1 MHYLLYISLFLG
13 ICVAVYYDNYPGSVS
28 MPITVYDFETR
39 YQVQHRINGTNAKGG
54 FTDSNYGAQYL
65 AAMKSD
71 SSDLEHCL
79 CDFNICDQ
87 SSREKNGG
95 SIGWVFNGLCPHH
108 KHGNPS
114 IEQSTLPNSQVKL
127 TLGKD
132 PETGEV
138 FPEMKDSSELN
149 QSSYLA
155 THLWYRDSN
164 PYNYKVNSTIILT
177 KKTITSSGPL
187 YIFNK
192 TSNFFPI
199 DNKGW
204 DNVNYNDTKTGNGGI
219 IKKSHNYVFATHFHA
234 AINYTST
241 NNQVT
246 ISSDDDS
253 WLFIN
258 NQLAINYGGTRPP
271 TSNTFTI
278 SNSDFKEGQVYPID
292 FFHAD
297 RCETQSS
304 FSIFGPIVC
313 DLVMGDKDNDG
324 DGALN
329 CQDECPDNELIVS
342 LERIK
347 DKTNKKTKKKCGCEG
362 NFENGCVDCTNLPSE
377 SVCNKYAE
385 SQNCEW
391 CKVGGKCTT
400 KGSCDCEDISE
411 EQCASDDYKN
421 SAKKCTWCATGNTK
435 KSCNELLNCDCSVF
449 KDEDTCMK
457 ASDERCIWCGNYC
470 SSVSEQCHKC
480 STYTKKHECISV
492 HNNVVRDN
500 FNCAW
505 CTNGLNEEQ
514 DESIADSSGSC
525 REIGKQCPCSDAEDL
540 SQSSE
545 KVCGPTYIKGVN
557 NNDSIPSDY
566 NGITKITRTTKGI
579 KKDNAPNC
587 RVCQSEEEGGGEVC
601 IKSTSNCEQC
611 LFQGNEHDCTSKG
624 CHWCGLVCREET
636 HCPTCSDPEI
646 EDESSCKGTMKLNN
660 EKIPISNEFCIYCNS
675 ETDLTIKGEEIN
687 NCADSNCK
695 TCDFFNFSTNDQ
707 LEVDSATIDIKSLFF
722 NPYFNCSLLAV
733 SDLEKS
739 EYVQMHCAEQNNE
752 LVSICKTF
760 SSSEEDCKKNSF
772 CVFNTE
778 TNACGLRSSDSWN
791 EIIKANTDKLT
802 QELIK
807 RKRGCLGN
815 VANPCI
821 FCGDLLFLYERN
833 GVLEFPNFC
842 VPSSSD
848 QHCPECEALASSKPE
863 DGTEVKVYTLPGASV
878 NSPCHA
884 LIDDK
889 SNLQK
894 CGYCESTGKCLP
906 LENQQEYANTY
917 DDERE
922 DYLFFSSKCDVD
934 CNNYATSEQNC
945 RRSKLECAWCQLTD
959 GSHLCLGQ
967 EQECPAC
974 KEYSSAF
981 LCNAAGCKWCDM
993 SSQCVTGNKACPE
1006 LPAVIGIAAGVIA
1019 AIIIAAVVG
1028 VAITSF
1034 ASKKV
1039 YDAIVEARES
1049 SMESAASNPLFESK
1063 EDGGANP
1070 LFE

>member
-1 MHYLLYISLFLG
+1 LQKKDDQCDWCG
-13 ICVAVYYDNYPGSVS
+13 RGCRQKGTCVGCIDDEIDSQKS
-28 MPITVYDFETR
+28 CTET
-39 YQVQHRINGTNAKGG
+39 
-54 FTDSNYGAQYL
+54 L
-65 AAMKSD
+65 
-71 SSDLEHCL
+71 
-79 CDFNICDQ
+79 
-87 SSREKNGG
+87 
-95 SIGWVFNGLCPHH
+95 
-108 KHGNPS
+108 
-114 IEQSTLPNSQVKL
+114 KL
-127 TLGKD
+127 
-132 PETGEV
+132 
-138 FPEMKDSSELN
+138 
-149 QSSYLA
+149 
-155 THLWYRDSN
+155 
-164 PYNYKVNSTIILT
+164 
-177 KKTITSSGPL
+177 
-187 YIFNK
+187 
-192 TSNFFPI
+192 
-199 DNKGW
+199 
-204 DNVNYNDTKTGNGGI
+204 
-219 IKKSHNYVFATHFHA
+219 
-234 AINYTST
+234 
-241 NNQVT
+241 
-246 ISSDDDS
+246 
-253 WLFIN
+253 
-258 NQLAINYGGTRPP
+258 
-271 TSNTFTI
+271 
-278 SNSDFKEGQVYPID
+278 
-292 FFHAD
+292 
-297 RCETQSS
+297 
-304 FSIFGPIVC
+304 
-313 DLVMGDKDNDG
+313 DG
-324 DGALN
+324 DSPSA
-329 CQDECPDNELIVS
+329 EP
-342 LERIK
+342 
-347 DKTNKKTKKKCGCEG
+347 
-362 NFENGCVDCTNLPSE
+362 CV
-377 SVCNKYAE
+377 
-385 SQNCEW
+385 
-391 CKVGGKCTT
+391 
-400 KGSCDCEDISE
+400 
-411 EQCASDDYKN
+411 
-421 SAKKCTWCATGNTK
+421 
-435 KSCNELLNCDCSVF
+435 
-449 KDEDTCMK
+449 
-457 ASDERCIWCGNYC
+457 
-470 SSVSEQCHKC
+470 
-480 STYTKKHECISV
+480 
-492 HNNVVRDN
+492 
-500 FNCAW
+500 
-505 CTNGLNEEQ
+505 
-514 DESIADSSGSC
+514 
-525 REIGKQCPCSDAEDL
+525 
-540 SQSSE
+540 
-545 KVCGPTYIKGVN
+545 
-557 NNDSIPSDY
+557 
-566 NGITKITRTTKGI
+566 
-579 KKDNAPNC
+579 
-587 RVCQSEEEGGGEVC
+587 
-601 IKSTSNCEQC
+601 
-611 LFQGNEHDCTSKG
+611 
-624 CHWCGLVCREET
+624 
-636 HCPTCSDPEI
+636 
-646 EDESSCKGTMKLNN
+646 
-660 EKIPISNEFCIYCNS
+660 YCNS
-675 ETDLTIKGEEIN
+675 ETDLTIKGELIN

-695 TCDFFNFSTNDQ
+695 TCDYFNFNINES
-707 LEVDSATIDIKSLFF
+707 LEVDSSTIDIKSLFF

-733 SDLEKS
+733 SALEKS